1 MTPLIKFV
9 EKFVSFDNRPD
20 GRSTTM
26 TGVSRGESLLK
37 IEHKN
42 HETEEKSQK
51 RDKIVEK
58 RETLFPR
65 SIPASDW
72 NLSFVTYVSLL

>member
-26 TGVSRGESLLK
+26 TGVNRGESLLK

-42 HETEEKSQK
+42 HETERKEPEARQNRREKGDTPFRVFQH
-51 RDKIVEK
+51 
-58 RETLFPR
+58 
-65 SIPASDW
+65 PAGI
-72 NLSFVTYVSLL
+72 YLL

>member
-58 RETLFPR
+58 RETLFSR
-65 SIPASDW
+65 IPASDW
-72 NLSFVTYVSLL
+72 NLSFVIYVSLL